1 MAIATSRQVC
11 LRYKEAFSVIG
22 LAKFQMNFLK
32 DDEFEQCRW
41 TLMAK
46 SAETQHLKRLDINI
60 QHPSVF

>member
-22 LAKFQMNFLK
+22 RAKFQMNFLK
-32 DDEFEQCRW
+32 DDEFKQCRW

-60 QHPSVF
+60 QHPSVS